1 MATPNKKILALAP
14 NPIPEGLSL
23 VPMAILLWNPD
34 QGALWANPTFEKEYG
49 SVDQHPFTEPKK
61 LILADHRPLSYS
73 VFEQEGRH
81 EGFSLK
87 TPTGETVQID
97 VRVSKIST
105 SQPTADVQYLV
116 LIDNVQIK
124 ADLQRK
130 LVEEHLKL
138 QQSQKA
144 LIQTAKLASLGELS
158 SGIAHELNQPLQAV
172 LGFSQELKSQEKL
185 SPVGQEYLADMVHA
199 ALKMRD
205 IIKSLRTFARES
217 GEAIEEV
224 SIEVAVQEVLQIMR
238 HTLLQSGVEVDCM
251 VDVSLPLVHA
261 NAIQLEQ
268 VLMNLLSNSKDAI
281 ESSGKRY
288 GKIII
293 EAKAIQDKII
303 ISVSDNG
310 CGMPEG
316 VQKKIFD
323 PFFTTKPVGKGTGLG
338 LSISMGILNRWQ
350 AKTKVKSKVNEG
362 TKIEIQFPNP
372 QTQKFLKTKTE
383 ENT

>member
-1 MATPNKKILALAP
+1 
-14 NPIPEGLSL
+14 
-23 VPMAILLWNPD
+23 
-34 QGALWANPTFEKEYG
+34 
-49 SVDQHPFTEPKK
+49 
-61 LILADHRPLSYS
+61 
-73 VFEQEGRH
+73 
-81 EGFSLK
+81 
-87 TPTGETVQID
+87 
-97 VRVSKIST
+97 
-105 SQPTADVQYLV
+105 
-116 LIDNVQIK
+116 
-124 ADLQRK
+124 
-130 LVEEHLKL
+130 
-138 QQSQKA
+138 
-144 LIQTAKLASLGELS
+144 
-158 SGIAHELNQPLQAV
+158 
-172 LGFSQELKSQEKL
+172 
-185 SPVGQEYLADMVHA
+185 MVHA